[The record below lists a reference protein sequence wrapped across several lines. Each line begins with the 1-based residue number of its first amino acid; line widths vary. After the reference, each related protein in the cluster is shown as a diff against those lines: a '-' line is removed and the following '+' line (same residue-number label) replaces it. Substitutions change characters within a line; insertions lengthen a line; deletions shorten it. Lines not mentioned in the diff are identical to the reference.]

1 MAYRVLV
8 FNLGVSMKHSSKLS
22 GFFGVIGGV
31 SIMAAVTYF
40 GPTNFI
46 VGYGAIVAVA
56 GLFTLTFAEEV

>member
-1 MAYRVLV
+1 
-8 FNLGVSMKHSSKLS
+8 MKHSSKLS